1 MVNDTLATPE
11 KLKKK
16 RDALKAKRDSLFD
29 QYMKHP
35 NDYRFAREIK
45 TIDDEIAECTEKEKK
60 LVAPRKAMP
69 NPSR

>member
-29 QYMKHP
+29 EYMKHP

-60 LVAPRKAMP
+60 FSAPRKALS
-69 NPSR
+69 NLSR